1 MARLPYRNTQLR
13 GGNPTITVTT
23 SVNAT
28 PELAPAA
35 DCLAWVLTCD
45 DANTDD
51 IYVTYDGRVP
61 TSTDNDSKLAAGD
74 VAKSDSSVE
83 ASRSTIRAISVT
95 GTQTIR
101 IRPRYISG

>member
-1 MARLPYRNTQLR
+1 MARLPYRNDQLR
-13 GGNPTITVTT
+13 GGSPVMTVTT

-28 PELAPAA
+28 PELSPAA
-35 DCLAWVLTCD
+35 DCLEWSLSCD

-51 IYVTYDGRVP
+51 IYVTFDGRVP
-61 TSTDNDSKLAAGD
+61 SSTDNDAKLAAGD
-74 VAKSDSSVE
+74 VAKASNRAE
-83 ASRSTIRAISVT
+83 ASRSTLRAISAT